1 MLPDLFPHI
10 EKHNP
15 ELSKTIMFEVVDL
28 PRNTPGTELEY
39 KVTNNAYGLYC
50 VFDELVCSR
59 TLHSSQ
65 SETLH
70 HPSSIFALLVGIILP
85 PHLVFCL
92 LPPPCR

>member
-50 VFDELVCSR
+50 V
-59 TLHSSQ
+59 
-65 SETLH
+65 
-70 HPSSIFALLVGIILP
+70 
-85 PHLVFCL
+85 
-92 LPPPCR
+92 